1 MSCSQKNKAWSHGL
15 PKLLD
20 LNFMWG
26 ENLNWMACPNFVLD
40 ASRVAHPSSRSVGST
55 RRHTPIGNVINYYMK
70 KLHPAMNSRVQQ
82 ESDVSRAVP
91 CGARAK
97 VSRQSLQKC
106 QTNKHDAFFFFF
118 FFTCIQ
124 FNYHSPVQL
133 SSLSLSFFLSFLP
146 NIHIIICK

>member
-40 ASRVAHPSSRSVGST
+40 ASRVAHPSRRSVGST

-70 KLHPAMNSRVQQ
+70 KLHPAMNSRIQQ

-106 QTNKHDAFFFFF
+106 QTNKHDAF
-118 FFTCIQ
+118 C
-124 FNYHSPVQL
+124 
-133 SSLSLSFFLSFLP
+133 FFLFFLRAFNSIIIHPSNYLPFPCHFSFLFFQTF
-146 NIHIIICK
+146 IL

>member
-118 FFTCIQ
+118 FF
-124 FNYHSPVQL
+124 YVHSIQL
-133 SSLSLSFFLSFLP
+133 SFTRPIIFPFLVIFPFFSSKHSYY
-146 NIHIIICK
+146 NM